1 MIEYLPVMCKT
12 LGLIPALQRT
22 NKQKPKQISVSL
34 LFQILSSKSVT
45 SEKGNNLKIK
55 EESRRAKAAPAA
67 DNLHTKQ
74 ALS

>member
-1 MIEYLPVMCKT
+1 
-12 LGLIPALQRT
+12 
-22 NKQKPKQISVSL
+22 VSL